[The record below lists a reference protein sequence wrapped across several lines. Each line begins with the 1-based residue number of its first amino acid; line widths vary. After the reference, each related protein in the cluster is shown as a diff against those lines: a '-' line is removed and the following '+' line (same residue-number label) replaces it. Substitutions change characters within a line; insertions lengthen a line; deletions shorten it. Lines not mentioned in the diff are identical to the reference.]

1 VVDDGVNETKDLNM
15 GPGLSLPS
23 AMFGEWRN
31 RDKKRQEE
39 TRRDKKRQEETRRV
53 FIYTTLRSRD

>member
-1 VVDDGVNETKDLNM
+1 MVDDGVNETKDLNM

-39 TRRDKKRQEETRRV
+39 TRRV